1 MTLKS
6 DTESWRENMSL
17 AREETSGTQAVTMAL
32 KEIILIKALG
42 TEIRKLNVK
51 HGVVVKL

>member
-1 MTLKS
+1 
-6 DTESWRENMSL
+6 MSL